1 MTETL
6 DVFNFKHCVK
16 QPRKVVFG
24 PYVFDIQSR
33 HLDESN
39 FANNETH
46 HFNSKLE
53 NDKLLHITSRTPA
66 SRGDWVSTATLEFQ
80 SALSDRST
88 LFPDTPFLTGADDLA
103 LILSFLTGRHVRVG
117 NDGVKPFLPVLPGES
132 LLSGNYF
139 YSPIVDWSNFSNLR
153 AAGGSEAMRC
163 VCLAM
168 TSSDVLIMMSM
179 GSTALDILVNKW
191 HSAEKT
197 SRFTKDV
204 RAKLDA
210 AKVVFE
216 SHLNDA
222 GMEADLVRDVVSRLN
237 NIASESAFLKLQ
249 AFLVRFGMF
258 PSHAEQVIVDQ
269 LKRFNSQRN
278 LVVHSG
284 KVKLDVAATVDASV
298 RVAGVIAK
306 LVLTISR
313 VYVAKHLLM
322 IDDEFGVEKA
332 RQSVLAFF
340 LNGTFNGQKVF
351 EEDFDVFMQRLELH
365 WQQKGELPDWD

>member
-1 MTETL
+1 
-6 DVFNFKHCVK
+6 
-16 QPRKVVFG
+16 
-24 PYVFDIQSR
+24 
-33 HLDESN
+33 
-39 FANNETH
+39 
-46 HFNSKLE
+46 
-53 NDKLLHITSRTPA
+53 
-66 SRGDWVSTATLEFQ
+66 
-80 SALSDRST
+80 
-88 LFPDTPFLTGADDLA
+88 
-103 LILSFLTGRHVRVG
+103 
-117 NDGVKPFLPVLPGES
+117 
-132 LLSGNYF
+132 
-139 YSPIVDWSNFSNLR
+139 
-153 AAGGSEAMRC
+153 
-163 VCLAM
+163 
-168 TSSDVLIMMSM
+168 MMSM
-179 GSTALDILVNKW
+179 GSTALDILVTKW

-222 GMEADLVRDVVSRLN
+222 GMEADLVRDVVSRLK

-351 EEDFDVFMQRLELH
+351 DEDFDVFMQRLELH